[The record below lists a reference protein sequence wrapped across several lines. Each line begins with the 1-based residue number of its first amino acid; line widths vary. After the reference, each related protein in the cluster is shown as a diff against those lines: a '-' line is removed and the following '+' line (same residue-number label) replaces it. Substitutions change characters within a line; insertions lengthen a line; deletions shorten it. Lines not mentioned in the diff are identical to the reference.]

1 MRTAE
6 DGERHAPRRACEET
20 LVHDATESAILRKML
35 GRPATPIGGPER
47 VAHYDLLGKLATGG
61 MATVYLGQAR
71 DNGAT
76 LVAVKSMRA
85 EIASD
90 ETFTAMFLDE
100 AELTS
105 RIKHPNVVETLEIVS
120 ADERL
125 LIVMEYVDGVSLGK
139 LLENAYL
146 QKLPIPAAVG
156 AAILRDVLLGL
167 HAAHEL
173 KDETGRPL
181 NVVHRDISPQNVLVG
196 VDGVARLLDFG
207 IAKAASQK
215 HETALGEIKGKLA
228 YMPPEQQVAEPVD
241 RRSDLWAAGVVLWET
256 LVGRRLFYAADDE
269 EIVRQVFEG
278 RIEPASQASPVDV
291 PPEVD
296 RIVQRALAQ
305 RREDRWWDA
314 RQMAE
319 ALVKAVPPASTETV
333 AAVVQK
339 LGEVEIAQRAQLI
352 YDLQEA
358 HAHHMSVL
366 APEAQAVQDVLVT
379 TGHGS
384 GRDAGV
390 RRILP
395 SLSSM
400 PPLQAPPA
408 KVDRETRRAKR
419 KSDKRRQLVLFA
431 AMGIVLGLGVVGLL
445 VVLSGSR
452 APVPEPP
459 TSTSASTGVA
469 LPAAPVV
476 PGADSVAPAPSQS
489 TSARLRRKK

>member
-1 MRTAE
+1 M
-6 DGERHAPRRACEET
+6 P
-20 LVHDATESAILRKML
+20 

-47 VAHYDLLGKLATGG
+47 VAQYDLLGELATGG

-71 DNGAT
+71 ARASGDT

-125 LIVMEYVDGVSLGK
+125 LIVMEYIEGVPLGK

-146 QKLPIPAAVG
+146 QKTPMPAAVG

-181 NVVHRDISPQNVLVG
+181 NVVHRDISPQNVIVG

-256 LVGRRLFYAADDE
+256 LVGRRLFYGADDE
-269 EIVRQVFEG
+269 DIVRQVFEG
-278 RIEPASQASPVDV
+278 RIEPASQVAPVPV

-314 RQMAE
+314 KQMAD
-319 ALVKAVPPASTETV
+319 ALVRALPPASKETV
-333 AAVVQK
+333 AAVVRR
-339 LGEVEIAQRAQLI
+339 LGELELAQRAQLI
-352 YDLQEA
+352 YDLREA

-379 TGHGS
+379 TGHGT
-384 GRDAGV
+384 RRADGV

-395 SLSSM
+395 SLSSI
-400 PPLQAPPA
+400 PPRGPAPV
-408 KVDRETRRAKR
+408 KVDRATRRAKR
-419 KSDKRRQLVLFA
+419 KTEKRRQLVIFA
-431 AMGIVLGLGVVGLL
+431 AMGILLGLGIVALL
-445 VVLSGSR
+445 VVLSDGGGPR
-452 APVPEPP
+452 
-459 TSTSASTGVA
+459 
-469 LPAAPVV
+469 PAVE
-476 PGADSVAPAPSQS
+476 GVAPAPSQS
-489 TSARLRRKK
+489 AIVRPRRNP

>member
-1 MRTAE
+1 
-6 DGERHAPRRACEET
+6 
-20 LVHDATESAILRKML
+20 ML

-47 VAHYDLLGKLATGG
+47 VAHYDLLGELAIGG

-71 DNGAT
+71 EPGDP
-76 LVAVKSMRA
+76 LVAVKSMRS

-90 ETFTAMFLDE
+90 ESFTAMFLDE

-120 ADERL
+120 AGDRL
-125 LIVMEYVDGVSLGK
+125 LIVMEYVEGVPLGK

-146 QKLPIPAAVG
+146 QKLPMTAAVA

-173 KDETGRPL
+173 KDESGRPL

-196 VDGVARLLDFG
+196 IDGVARLLDFG

-241 RRSDLWAAGVVLWET
+241 RRSDIWAAGVVLWET
-256 LVGRRLFYAADDE
+256 LVGRRLFFAQDEE

-278 RIEPASQASPVDV
+278 RIEPPSRAASVEV

-314 RQMAE
+314 KQMAD
-319 ALVKAVPPASTETV
+319 ALVRAVTPAPKETV
-333 AAVVQK
+333 AAVVRR
-339 LGEVEIAQRAQLI
+339 LGEVELSQRAQLI
-352 YDLQEA
+352 YSLREA
-358 HAHHMSVL
+358 HAHHMGVL

-379 TGHGS
+379 TGHGK
-384 GRDAGV
+384 RREDGV
-390 RRILP
+390 RRIRGSFASLP
-395 SLSSM
+395 LIAE
-400 PPLQAPPA
+400 PPP
-408 KVDRETRRAKR
+408 KVDRATRRARR
-419 KSDKRRQLVLFA
+419 KAERRRQLVVFA
-431 AMGIVLGLGVVGLL
+431 AMGILVGLGVVALL
-445 VVLSGSR
+445 VVLSEARS
-452 APVPEPP
+452 P
-459 TSTSASTGVA
+459 T
-469 LPAAPVV
+469 
-476 PGADSVAPAPSQS
+476 PAPSTS
-489 TSARLRRKK
+489 GSAGLAPSSGISMPSPSSGPAVGTVDPIPTTSAPVKPRRKK